1 MKYTATIFDLFGT
14 LVHEP
19 SRKRSQ
25 SVLLEMATTLS
36 VPVDDFVKMWAETGA
51 KRNVGIFPNLES
63 NIKYICQEI
72 GVNVNENQVRQAVFL
87 RTERIRHALQPR
99 IGAVGVLSQLRSF
112 DFRTGL
118 ISNCSPEVP
127 PLWRETQLA
136 PWMDTTVF
144 SSLEGLRKPDVRIYR
159 LATERL
165 GVKADN
171 CLYIGDG
178 DSRELSG
185 AANAGMHPLM
195 VKVLLEEPS
204 DDPRSETE
212 EWTGPTIESLQGVI
226 NLLLS
231 PYSK

>member
-1 MKYTATIFDLFGT
+1 MKYNATIFDLFGT

-19 SRKRSQ
+19 SRNRSQ
-25 SVLLEMATTLS
+25 SVLLKMATTLS
-36 VPVDDFVKMWAETGA
+36 VPMDTFVRMWAETGA

-72 GVNVNENQVRQAVFL
+72 GVNVNETQVRQAVLL
-87 RTERIRHALQPR
+87 RTEFIRHALQPR
-99 IGAVGVLSQLRSF
+99 VEAVDVLSQLRSLGF
-112 DFRTGL
+112 QTGL
-118 ISNCSPEVP
+118 ISNCTPVVP
-127 PLWRETQLA
+127 TLWRETLLA
-136 PWMDTTVF
+136 PWIDITVF
-144 SSLEGLRKPDVRIYR
+144 SSLEGLRKPDARIYH

-185 AANAGMHPLM
+185 AANVGMHPLR
-195 VKVLLEEPS
+195 VKVLLEEPL
-204 DDPRSETE
+204 DDPRSEIE

-226 NLLLS
+226 DLLM
-231 PYSK
+231 